1 MLTEAQEA
9 LTDFLFSIKMET
21 TRVLYIMALL
31 QEEAATREMIHYI
44 VQTKESD
51 FQKLLETALKI
62 SSNYPEPEDMNY
74 DNE

>member
-1 MLTEAQEA
+1 MA
-9 LTDFLFSIKMET
+9 
-21 TRVLYIMALL
+21 LYIVATL
-31 QEEAATREMIHYI
+31 QDDSAAEEMLSYIAQTR
-44 VQTKESD
+44 ESD